1 MKFIETEVLVVGA
14 GPVGLALAGDLGW
27 RGRRCAVIERSD
39 GAIYQPKMDGVGVRT
54 MEFCRRWGI
63 VADVEASPYV
73 RSYPQDNVY
82 LTSLNGH
89 ELGREPFPSAQD
101 EKPSKFSPQK
111 RERCPQNMF
120 DPILQRFAASRP
132 TVSVHY
138 RHKLLSFTQ
147 DDVGVEALVER
158 LSDGKRLTF
167 RARYI
172 VGCDGARSGVRD
184 TLGIEAGGRGVL
196 TYPTNVIF
204 ECADLNA
211 LHDKPPGYR
220 YIFVGPEGTWATL
233 VAINGAERWRFSIV
247 GDDSAR
253 ELSHDDIRALAARAM
268 GRPFDFKI
276 LSVVAWQ
283 RQELIADRYRKRRG
297 FIAGDAAHVM
307 SPTGGFGMNTGLQ
320 DAVDLS
326 WKLSAVL
333 EGWGGE
339 GLLASYGIER
349 RPVGERNV
357 LEASGN
363 LARMLSPGA
372 NPDLLDDTP
381 AAAQT
386 RERVGAALAQAMKR
400 EWFSA
405 NIHLGYRYLA
415 SPICVYTDVEDPAQ
429 QQAEWHDASN
439 YRPSSR
445 VGCRAPHVWLAD
457 GRSTLDLFGRGY
469 VVVAAPGAGGELAAL
484 AASAARA
491 GMPFRIESPADPA
504 VRDAYE
510 RRFVLVRPD
519 GHVAWRSDS
528 PPADADALVRT
539 VAGHH

>member
-1 MKFIETEVLVVGA
+1 MKTIETEVLVIGA

-27 RGRRCAVIERSD
+27 RGRHCEVIERSD

-73 RSYPQDNVY
+73 RSYPQDNIY
-82 LTSLNGH
+82 LTALNGF

-120 DPILQRFAASRP
+120 DPILQRFAASWP
-132 TVSVHY
+132 TVTVNYGH
-138 RHKLLSFTQ
+138 RLLSFSQ
-147 DDVGVEALVER
+147 DETGVEAMVER
-158 LSDGKRLTF
+158 LSDGERLGY

-184 TLGIEAGGRGVL
+184 TLGIDAGGRGVL
-196 TYPTNVIF
+196 TYPTNVIL

-247 GDDSAR
+247 GGPTAR

-268 GRPFDFKI
+268 GRPFDFEI

-283 RQELIADRYRKRRG
+283 RQELIANRYRERRG

-320 DAVDLS
+320 DTVDLS
-326 WKLSAVL
+326 WKLSAVI

-386 RERVGAALAQAMKR
+386 RERVGAALTQAMKR
-400 EWFSA
+400 EWYSA

-415 SPICVYTDVEDPAQ
+415 SPICVYADAEDPAQ
-429 QQAEWHDASN
+429 QQAEWNDASN

-484 AASAARA
+484 AEAAARL
-491 GMPFRIESPADPA
+491 GMPLTIEAPAEAA

-519 GHVAWRSDS
+519 GHVAWRSDGA
-528 PPADADALVRT
+528 PADAEALVRT
-539 VAGHH
+539 VAGRI

>member
-1 MKFIETEVLVVGA
+1 MKVIETEVLVVGA

-27 RGRRCAVIERSD
+27 RGHRCDVLERGD
-39 GAIYQPKMDGVGVRT
+39 GAIHQPKMDGVGVRT

-82 LTSLNGH
+82 LTSLNGF
-89 ELGREPFPSAQD
+89 ELGREPFPSSQD
-101 EKPSKFSPQK
+101 EKPSRFSPQK

-120 DPILQRFAASRP
+120 DPILQRFAASWP
-132 TVSVHY
+132 TVNVNY
-138 RHKLLSFTQ
+138 GHKLLSFEQ
-147 DDVGVEALVER
+147 DDGGVRALVER
-158 LSDGKRLTF
+158 LADGERLGYH
-167 RARYI
+167 AHYI
-172 VGCDGARSGVRD
+172 VGCDGARSSVRD
-184 TLGIEAGGRGVL
+184 ALGIDAGGRGVL

-204 ECADLNA
+204 ECADLNT

-247 GDDSAR
+247 GDNSAR
-253 ELSHDDIRALAARAM
+253 ELNHDDIRALAARAM

-283 RQELIADRYRKRRG
+283 RQELMANGYRDRRG

-333 EGWGGE
+333 EGWGGDK
-339 GLLASYGIER
+339 LLASYGIER

-405 NIHLGYRYLA
+405 NIHLGYRYMG
-415 SPICVYTDVEDPAQ
+415 SPVCVYTDAEDPAQ
-429 QQAEWHDASN
+429 QQAEWNDATH

-445 VGCRAPHVWLAD
+445 VGCRAPHVWLSD

-469 VVVAAPGAGGELAAL
+469 VVVAASGSVDELVAL
-484 AASAARA
+484 TQTAARL
-491 GMPFRIESPADPA
+491 GVPLTIEAPADAA

-519 GHVAWRSDS
+519 GHVAWRSDRA
-528 PPADADALVRT
+528 PADAEALINT
-539 VAGHH
+539 VAGRH

>member
-1 MKFIETEVLVVGA
+1 MKSIDTEVLVVGA

-27 RGRRCAVIERSD
+27 RGRRCEVLERSD

-82 LTSLNGH
+82 LTSLNGF
-89 ELGREPFPSAQD
+89 ELGREPFASAQD

-120 DPILQRFAASRP
+120 DPILQRFAASWP
-132 TVSVHY
+132 TVNVNY
-138 RHKLLSFTQ
+138 GHKLLSFTQ
-147 DDVGVEALVER
+147 HGDGVEALVER
-158 LSDGKRLTF
+158 LSDGERLAC

-184 TLGIEAGGRGVL
+184 ALGIQAGGRGVL
-196 TYPTNVIF
+196 THPTNVIF
-204 ECADLNA
+204 ECAGLNA

-233 VAINGAERWRFSIV
+233 VAINGAERWRFSIL
-247 GDDSAR
+247 GDASAR

-268 GRPFDFKI
+268 GKPFEFKI

-283 RQELIADRYRKRRG
+283 RQELIASHYRDARG

-339 GLLASYGIER
+339 GLLESYGVER

-372 NPDLLDDTP
+372 NPELLGDSP

-405 NIHLGYRYLA
+405 NIHLGYRYLN
-415 SPICVYTDVEDPAQ
+415 SPICVYTDPEDPARQ
-429 QQAEWHDASN
+429 RAEWNDATH
-439 YRPSSR
+439 YTPSTR
-445 VGCRAPHVWLAD
+445 VGCRAPHAWLAD

-469 VVVAAPGAGGELAAL
+469 VVVAAPGSTAELAPLVQA
-484 AASAARA
+484 AARL
-491 GMPFRIESPADPA
+491 GVPLTIESPDGAA
-504 VRDAYE
+504 VREAYE

-528 PPADADALVRT
+528 APADAGALITT
-539 VAGHH
+539 VAGRH